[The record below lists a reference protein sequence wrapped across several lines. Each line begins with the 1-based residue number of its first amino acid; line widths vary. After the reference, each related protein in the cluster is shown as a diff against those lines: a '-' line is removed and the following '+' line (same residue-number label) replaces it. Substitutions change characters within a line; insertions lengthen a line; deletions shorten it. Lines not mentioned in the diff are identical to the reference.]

1 MLTTDTSIG
10 TNSLCAGCANAIV
23 CKWSDRF
30 IEAEKELKEK
40 TKVNRNLDN
49 DDVYSIMTVNIS
61 CKFYRSETANR
72 LFGNNWE
79 NIISPCTTPSD
90 STGTPV
96 GTKVYYTN
104 SDPSVLNTEVTGTT
118 GRNTITNC
126 YD

>member
-1 MLTTDTSIG
+1 MLTTGITIG
-10 TNSLCAGCANAIV
+10 TSSLCAGCANAIV

-61 CKFYRSETANR
+61 CKFYRSETATR
-72 LFGNNWE
+72 LFGNEWINT
-79 NIISPCTTPSD
+79 NPCNTPSD

-104 SDPSVLNTEVTGTT
+104 GDPLVHNDGITSVTGT
-118 GRNTITNC
+118 NSITNR